1 MCPYMCISMQG
12 DYKTAIISFY
22 IDSELRKSCSIEKTP
37 IPKYEVKLTSDGVL
51 IYMIGTNLKDI
62 VCLKL
67 RKINICEYPVGIAV
81 DDPYIIPNKVPRIL
95 ETLIKDIHM
104 SFIDFDIHTTPNWL
118 LSLFYEMED
127 YLNESDDAISR
138 NRIYRSIDS
147 GYMPVIVKVE

>member
-12 DYKTAIISFY
+12 DCKTAVISFY
-22 IDSELRKSCSIEKTP
+22 IDTEMRKSHSIENAP
-37 IPKYEVKLTSDGVL
+37 VPKYEVKLTSDGVF
-51 IYMIGTNLKDI
+51 IYMIGTKLKD
-62 VCLKL
+62 VVHLTL

-81 DDPYIIPNKVPRIL
+81 DDPYIIPNRIPRIL
-95 ETLIKDIHM
+95 ETFIKDVHM
-104 SFIDFDIHTTPNWL
+104 SFIDFDVHTTPNWL

-127 YLNESDDAISR
+127 YLNESDDTVSR